1 MRTLPAALC
10 LCLLVATTASAQADE
25 VAVLDWRAAL
35 METDAAERTMSALSN
50 RLADRQQE
58 AKALG
63 EELQQM
69 QQRLQ
74 ASGESMTETERR
86 TSLQDFQRKGQRFE
100 ALRREI
106 GRARREAEQGFLQ
119 EAEPRLDQA
128 VRQVIE
134 RHGVEVLV
142 DPNGVLHAEQD
153 LQDLTGEVTE
163 RLNALY

>member
-10 LCLLVATTASAQADE
+10 LGLLVATTASAQADE

-35 METDAAERTMSALSN
+35 METDAAERTMTALSN

-86 TSLQDFQRKGQRFE
+86 TTLQAFQRKGQRFE
-100 ALRREI
+100 TLRREI
-106 GRARREAEQGFLQ
+106 AQARREAEQGFLQ

-134 RHGVEVLV
+134 RHGVAVLV

>member
-1 MRTLPAALC
+1 MRTLSAAVC
-10 LCLLVATTASAQADE
+10 LGLLVATTLSAQAAE

-35 METDAAERTMSALSN
+35 METDAAERSMTDLRT

-58 AKALG
+58 ARALG
-63 EELQQM
+63 EELQGM

-74 ASGESMTETERR
+74 GDGGRMTETERR
-86 TSLQDFQRKGQRFE
+86 TTLQAFQEKGQRFE
-100 ALRREI
+100 RLSREI
-106 GRARREAEQGFLQ
+106 GQARRQAEQAFLQ
-119 EAEPRLDQA
+119 QAEPKLDQA

-134 RHGVEVLV
+134 RHGVAVLV
-142 DPNGVLHAEQD
+142 DPDGVLHAEQD